1 MGCKLEKHARR
12 RMMGS
17 FFTAV
22 NRFSTTWVGRRWT
35 VVPHFA
41 IVSLLGVSAAIA
53 QDAAPTIPEGAG
65 DEAAQ
70 TSEEATHDKLRQF
83 RTDMES
89 IVDSGEWEGLR
100 PFLASN
106 VVVTWIDG
114 TQSHGADDVLDYLRS
129 KTEGDDAIV
138 DRFSLSTEIADL
150 SDLYGQDTAIAFGT
164 AESSFVLRGREISV
178 TGPWSATLVKE
189 ANQWKLASLSSS
201 VGFFDNSLLSW
212 LYRMLWLIGGG
223 AGALGLI
230 AGLLLGRRSR
240 SASST

>member
-1 MGCKLEKHARR
+1 
-12 RMMGS
+12 
-17 FFTAV
+17 
-22 NRFSTTWVGRRWT
+22 
-35 VVPHFA
+35 
-41 IVSLLGVSAAIA
+41 
-53 QDAAPTIPEGAG
+53 
-65 DEAAQ
+65 
-70 TSEEATHDKLRQF
+70 
-83 RTDMES
+83 MES

-114 TQSHGADDVLDYLRS
+114 TQSHGTDDVLDYLRS
-129 KTEGDDAIV
+129 KTEGDNAIV
-138 DRFSLSTEIADL
+138 DRFSLSTEVTDL
-150 SDLYGQDTAIAFGT
+150 SDLYGADTAIAFGT

-201 VGFFDNSLLSW
+201 VGFFDNPLLSW

-240 SASST
+240 RASST